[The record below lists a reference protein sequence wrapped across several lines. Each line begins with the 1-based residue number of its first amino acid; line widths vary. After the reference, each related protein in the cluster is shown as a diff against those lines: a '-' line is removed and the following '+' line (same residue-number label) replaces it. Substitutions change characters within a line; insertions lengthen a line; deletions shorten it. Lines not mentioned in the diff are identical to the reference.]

1 MVIDTTEKNDAEY
14 WAGVPEPRECGWEEG
29 VAVLNRLAGKSASD
43 ELTFRQRPEREEEE
57 GHVVLWEKGEKG
69 VPGRGT
75 AGTKALR
82 QSQVAR
88 MAWAQCVKGEWAWP
102 GWEGDH
108 SGPCRAQ

>member
-1 MVIDTTEKNDAEY
+1 MVIGTTEKNDAEY
-14 WAGVPEPRECGWEEG
+14 WAGVGGPEPRECGWEEG
-29 VAVLNRLAGKSASD
+29 VAVLNRLAGKSASH

-82 QSQVAR
+82 QS
-88 MAWAQCVKGEWAWP
+88 
-102 GWEGDH
+102 
-108 SGPCRAQ
+108 